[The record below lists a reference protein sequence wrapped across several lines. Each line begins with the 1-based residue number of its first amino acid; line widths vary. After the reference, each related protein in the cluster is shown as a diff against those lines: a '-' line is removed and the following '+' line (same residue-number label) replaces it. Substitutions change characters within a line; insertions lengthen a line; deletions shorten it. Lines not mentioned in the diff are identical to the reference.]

1 MRLNATG
8 IKAPNKFPIHNIGK
22 ILSKHGPVLVHLP
35 QFGTSGSDTNMK
47 SIVAITIFLT
57 VIFLLPWQHSGVR
70 QKCSKELPLGSP
82 LTTAKKALMPL
93 TNVRMA
99 RDDDCSSTSVS

>member
-35 QFGTSGSDTNMK
+35 QSGTSGSDTNMK
-47 SIVAITIFLT
+47 SIVAIKNFLDNDVLVAFTTFRGEAEVLQRVATWIT
-57 VIFLLPWQHSGVR
+57 VDHCKESSHAFD
-70 QKCSKELPLGSP
+70 KCSHGP
-82 LTTAKKALMPL
+82 
-93 TNVRMA
+93 
-99 RDDDCSSTSVS
+99 